1 MKTLQALTAVWLAA
15 VVGSTAFVSANAAP
29 SYVPQA
35 IQNAQKSDV
44 IQIRDGVRWR
54 HGYRNYRP
62 GYRYR
67 YNNYNNGWYPAG
79 AFVAGALIGG
89 AIANSYDYDPY
100 YGDRYYG
107 GYREPYYQR
116 RVYQAAPGSAYR
128 QGYRDGYRAGRS
140 DRYYGGYPCSPRLA
154 DSGRC

>member
-15 VVGSTAFVSANAAP
+15 VVGATPLVPATAAP
-29 SYVPQA
+29 AYVPQT
-35 IQNAQKSDV
+35 IQNAHRSDV

-54 HGYRNYRP
+54 HGYHGYGNYYRP

-67 YNNYNNGWYPAG
+67 NGWYPAG

-107 GYREPYYQR
+107 GYQQRYYPR
-116 RVYQAAPGSAYR
+116 RVYEVAPGSAYR

>member
-1 MKTLQALTAVWLAA
+1 MKTLQGLTVAWLTAVIGATSFA
-15 VVGSTAFVSANAAP
+15 SAGAAP
-29 SYVPQA
+29 AYVPQMMRVA
-35 IQNAQKSDV
+35 GQSDV

-54 HGYRNYRP
+54 HGYRGYGP

-67 YNNYNNGWYPAG
+67 YGNDWYPAG

-89 AIANSYDYDPY
+89 VIANSFDYSPY
-100 YGDRYYG
+100 YGDRYYDRYYG
-107 GYREPYYQR
+107 EPYYPR
-116 RVYQAAPGSAYR
+116 RVYRVVPDSGYR

-140 DRYYGGYPCSPRLA
+140 DRYYGGYVCSPRLA